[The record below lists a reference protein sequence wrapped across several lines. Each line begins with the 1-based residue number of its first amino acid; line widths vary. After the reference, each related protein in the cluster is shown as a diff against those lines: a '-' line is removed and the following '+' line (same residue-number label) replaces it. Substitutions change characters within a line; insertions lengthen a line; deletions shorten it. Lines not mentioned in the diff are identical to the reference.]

1 MLENC
6 LFKQGL
12 KEGLEAK
19 GDEKMTLIEMEKYDN
34 TPIINEKPVA
44 ERLPTLDEEDV
55 SVALSH
61 QQLAWCHGFMDNY
74 KDGQTFY
81 MKSHGIHLQ
90 RVNETDAR
98 CIAIINNPLCYEALA
113 ILWRSF
119 ERAGIVLQ
127 VDPYTVT
134 IPHEPQE
141 EEEATE
147 EAAGVEVV

>member
-1 MLENC
+1 
-6 LFKQGL
+6 
-12 KEGLEAK
+12 
-19 GDEKMTLIEMEKYDN
+19 MTLIEMEKYDN

-44 ERLPTLDEEDV
+44 ERLPNLDEEDV

-98 CIAIINNPLCYEALA
+98 CIAIVDHPLCYEALA

-119 ERAGIVLQ
+119 ERSGIVLQ

-134 IPHEPQE
+134 IPHEPRE

-147 EAAGVEVV
+147 EVAGLEVA

>member
-1 MLENC
+1 
-6 LFKQGL
+6 
-12 KEGLEAK
+12 
-19 GDEKMTLIEMEKYDN
+19 MTLIEMEKYDN

-44 ERLPTLDEEDV
+44 ERLPNLDEEGA

-61 QQLAWCHGFMDNY
+61 QQLAWCHGFMDNH
-74 KDGQTFY
+74 KDGQTLY

-98 CIAIINNPLCYEALA
+98 CIAIVDHPLCYEALA

>member
-1 MLENC
+1 M
-6 LFKQGL
+6 
-12 KEGLEAK
+12 
-19 GDEKMTLIEMEKYDN
+19 MLIEMEKYDN

-44 ERLPTLDEEDV
+44 ERLPNLDEEGA

-98 CIAIINNPLCYEALA
+98 CIAIVDHPLCYEALA

-119 ERAGIVLQ
+119 ERSGIVLQ

-147 EAAGVEVV
+147 KTTGVEVV

>member
-1 MLENC
+1 
-6 LFKQGL
+6 
-12 KEGLEAK
+12 
-19 GDEKMTLIEMEKYDN
+19 MTIKTTKIELEKYDN
-34 TPIINEKPVA
+34 TPITNEKPVA
-44 ERLPTLDEEDV
+44 ERLPNLDEEDV

-98 CIAIINNPLCYEALA
+98 CIAIVDHPLCYEALA

-119 ERAGIVLQ
+119 ERSGIVLQ

-134 IPHEPQE
+134 IPHEPREKQE
-141 EEEATE
+141 HIE

>member
-1 MLENC
+1 
-6 LFKQGL
+6 
-12 KEGLEAK
+12 
-19 GDEKMTLIEMEKYDN
+19 MTLIEMKKYDK
-34 TPIINEKPVA
+34 TQIKKDEMVA
-44 ERLPTLDEEDV
+44 ERLPNLDEEDV

-90 RVNETDAR
+90 RVNEADAR
-98 CIAIINNPLCYEALA
+98 CIAIVDHPLCYEALA

-134 IPHEPQE
+134 IPHEPREKQE
-141 EEEATE
+141 HIEA
-147 EAAGVEVV
+147 AAGVEVA

>member
-1 MLENC
+1 MELD
-6 LFKQGL
+6 
-12 KEGLEAK
+12 AK
-19 GDEKMTLIEMEKYDN
+19 GDEKMTLIEMKKYDK
-34 TPIINEKPVA
+34 TQIKKDEMVA
-44 ERLPTLDEEDV
+44 ERLPNLDEEDV

-98 CIAIINNPLCYEALA
+98 CIAIVDHPLCYEALA

-134 IPHEPQE
+134 IPPEPRKEQVVE
-141 EEEATE
+141 EP
-147 EAAGVEVV
+147 GLEVA

>member
-1 MLENC
+1 
-6 LFKQGL
+6 
-12 KEGLEAK
+12 
-19 GDEKMTLIEMEKYDN
+19 MTLIEMEKYDN

-44 ERLPTLDEEDV
+44 ERLPNLDEEDV

-61 QQLAWCHGFMDNY
+61 QQLAWCHGFMDNH

-98 CIAIINNPLCYEALA
+98 CIAIVDHPLCYEALA

-134 IPHEPQE
+134 ILHEPQE

>member
-1 MLENC
+1 
-6 LFKQGL
+6 
-12 KEGLEAK
+12 
-19 GDEKMTLIEMEKYDN
+19 MTLIEMEKYDN

-44 ERLPTLDEEDV
+44 ERLPNLDEEDV

-61 QQLAWCHGFMDNY
+61 QQLAWCHGFMDNH

-98 CIAIINNPLCYEALA
+98 CIAIVDHPLCYEALA

-119 ERAGIVLQ
+119 ERSGIVLQ

-141 EEEATE
+141 EEEARE
-147 EAAGVEVV
+147 EAAGVEVA

>member
-1 MLENC
+1 
-6 LFKQGL
+6 
-12 KEGLEAK
+12 
-19 GDEKMTLIEMEKYDN
+19 MTMIEMKKYDDTKTN
-34 TPIINEKPVA
+34 AIPRVTD
-44 ERLPTLDEEDV
+44 RLPNLDEEDA

-61 QQLAWCHGFMDNY
+61 QQLAWCHGFMDNH

-98 CIAIINNPLCYEALA
+98 CIAIVDHPLCYEALA

-119 ERAGIVLQ
+119 ERSGIVLQ

-134 IPHEPQE
+134 IPHEPRE

>member
-1 MLENC
+1 
-6 LFKQGL
+6 
-12 KEGLEAK
+12 
-19 GDEKMTLIEMEKYDN
+19 MTLIEMEKYDN

-44 ERLPTLDEEDV
+44 ERLPNLDEEDV

-74 KDGQTFY
+74 KDGQPFY

-98 CIAIINNPLCYEALA
+98 CIAIVDHPLCYEDLA

-119 ERAGIVLQ
+119 ERSGIVLQ

-141 EEEATE
+141 EEEARE
-147 EAAGVEVV
+147 EAAGVEVA

>member
-1 MLENC
+1 
-6 LFKQGL
+6 
-12 KEGLEAK
+12 
-19 GDEKMTLIEMEKYDN
+19 MTLIEMEKYDN

-44 ERLPTLDEEDV
+44 ERLPNLDEEDV

-61 QQLAWCHGFMDNY
+61 QQLAWCHGFMDNH

-98 CIAIINNPLCYEALA
+98 CIAIVDHPLCYEALA

-141 EEEATE
+141 EEEARE
-147 EAAGVEVV
+147 VVAGVEVA

>member
-1 MLENC
+1 
-6 LFKQGL
+6 
-12 KEGLEAK
+12 
-19 GDEKMTLIEMEKYDN
+19 MTLIEMEKYDN

-44 ERLPTLDEEDV
+44 ERLPNLDEEDV
-55 SVALSH
+55 SIALSH

-74 KDGQTFY
+74 KDGQTLY

-98 CIAIINNPLCYEALA
+98 CIAIVDHPLCYEALA

-119 ERAGIVLQ
+119 ERSGIVLQ

-141 EEEATE
+141 EEEVRE
-147 EAAGVEVV
+147 ESAGVEVA

>member
-44 ERLPTLDEEDV
+44 ERLPNLDEEDV

-98 CIAIINNPLCYEALA
+98 CIAIVDHPLCYEALA

-141 EEEATE
+141 EEEARE
-147 EAAGVEVV
+147 EAAGVEVA

>member
-12 KEGLEAK
+12 YAGIEGH
-19 GDEKMTLIEMEKYDN
+19 GDEKMTEIEMKKYDN

-44 ERLPTLDEEDV
+44 ERLPKLDEECT

-61 QQLAWCHGFMDNY
+61 QQLAWCHGFMDNH
-74 KDGQTFY
+74 KEGQTFY
-81 MKSHGIHLQ
+81 MSSLGIHLQ
-90 RVNETDAR
+90 RVNETGVR
-98 CIAIINNPLCYEALA
+98 CIAIVDHPLCYETLA

-119 ERAGIVLQ
+119 ERSGIVLQ

-134 IPHEPQE
+134 IPYEPREEQE
-141 EEEATE
+141 HIED
-147 EAAGVEVV
+147 AAGVEVV

>member
-12 KEGLEAK
+12 KEGLGAK
-19 GDEKMTLIEMEKYDN
+19 GDGKMTLIEMEKYDK
-34 TPIINEKPVA
+34 TQIKKDEMVA
-44 ERLPTLDEEDV
+44 ERLPNLDEEDV

-98 CIAIINNPLCYEALA
+98 CIAIVDHPLCYEALA

-119 ERAGIVLQ
+119 ERSGIVLQ

-134 IPHEPQE
+134 IPHEPREKQE
-141 EEEATE
+141 HLE
-147 EAAGVEVV
+147 EAAGVEVA

>member
-1 MLENC
+1 MTGRL
-6 LFKQGL
+6 G
-12 KEGLEAK
+12 AK

-44 ERLPTLDEEDV
+44 ERLPNLDEEGA

-90 RVNETDAR
+90 RVNETDTR
-98 CIAIINNPLCYEALA
+98 CIAIVDHPLCYEALA

-119 ERAGIVLQ
+119 ERSGIVLQ

-134 IPHEPQE
+134 IPHEPREKQE
-141 EEEATE
+141 HIE